1 MPNQPSVKYTA
12 SIYATEYQCA
22 EAQIGFQEAY
32 EAKPQSYK
40 DKVRVRY
47 DIILDEDY
55 NNNGDPTDDDTNNNG
70 LPDYLDA
77 SVALSIDQFNVSEF
91 KIYPNPAST
100 MLNISFN
107 APNENNYTLT
117 LTDIQGKVVIN
128 QLVTLTES
136 YSLDV
141 SNFSKGVYFLKI
153 ENENQLN
160 LVKKI
165 IIE

>member
-1 MPNQPSVKYTA
+1 
-12 SIYATEYQCA
+12 
-22 EAQIGFQEAY
+22 
-32 EAKPQSYK
+32 
-40 DKVRVRY
+40 
-47 DIILDEDY
+47 
-55 NNNGDPTDDDTNNNG
+55 
-70 LPDYLDA
+70 
-77 SVALSIDQFNVSEF
+77 
-91 KIYPNPAST
+91 

>member
-1 MPNQPSVKYTA
+1 
-12 SIYATEYQCA
+12 
-22 EAQIGFQEAY
+22 
-32 EAKPQSYK
+32 
-40 DKVRVRY
+40 
-47 DIILDEDY
+47 
-55 NNNGDPTDDDTNNNG
+55 G